1 MLMPRSSNATASA
14 FGWDFQSNAAIM
26 LMLKNIERAS
36 KVKVEGENEDVEI
49 TFSDGKMMMAQAK
62 AVVDP
67 NDVSFVISKLEAALK
82 TLDKASK
89 NTDVEQLVYITNSP
103 NPFDDVAT
111 MFKFSSPFNTAPF
124 SELPPSCQQTINDIC
139 MASGYGLD
147 TSMLTVCVMQFHGEF
162 EDARYKVLQSH
173 IGEFLNELGARSV
186 STRQI
191 LLLWQHSF
199 AVNAT
204 QRTAVITKES
214 MVWPIIA
221 ILCEVSEDDTEL
233 GDYDSSDVAD
243 ILQKYRAVINNNSER
258 FEFISRV
265 LSDFYEFHPELKS
278 KEQVNRFISE
288 KWMEYK
294 SDFDLKNAD
303 SATEK
308 MVICLTISNV
318 LKKRKEITRI
328 KSRVKL

>member
-1 MLMPRSSNATASA
+1 MPRSSNATASA

-26 LMLKNIERAS
+26 LMLENIERAS

-49 TFSDGKMMMAQAK
+49 TFSDGKMLMAQAK
-62 AVVDP
+62 AVVDH
-67 NDVSFVISKLEAALK
+67 NDVSFVINKLEAALK

-89 NTDVEQLVYITNSP
+89 ITDVEQLVYITNSP
-103 NPFDDVAT
+103 NPFNDAAT

-139 MASGYGLD
+139 TANGYIPD
-147 TSMLTVCVMQFHGEF
+147 TSMLTVCVLQFHGKS
-162 EDARYKVLQSH
+162 EDERYKVLQSH
-173 IGEFLNELGARSV
+173 IWEFLNELGARSV
-186 STRQI
+186 STKQI

-204 QRTAVITKES
+204 QKTAVITKES

-233 GDYDSSDVAD
+233 GDYDSSDVAE

-278 KEQVNRFISE
+278 KERVNRFISE
-288 KWMEYK
+288 KWMDYK

-303 SATEK
+303 SDIEK

-318 LKKRKEITRI
+318 LKKRREIAKI